1 MESKKTIRNLL
12 GIVVGM
18 FAFGWLLVPIYDVFC
33 EITGLNGKVT
43 GPSFL
48 SESSKAME
56 QREVL
61 IQFMTHNNESM
72 PWTFESEEVQMR
84 IMTGSQQEAIFVFK
98 NTTDREMIGQVI
110 PSVSPGRGAEYFHKT
125 ECFCFE
131 RQTLAAG
138 ERIELPVRFIVDPAL
153 PKEIGSLSLGYTLF
167 DITDQFTKKDK
178 IIKFRKGI
186 KCQNK
191 LITYLNQANFHFL
204 WQ

>member
-1 MESKKTIRNLL
+1 
-12 GIVVGM
+12 
-18 FAFGWLLVPIYDVFC
+18 
-33 EITGLNGKVT
+33 
-43 GPSFL
+43 
-48 SESSKAME
+48 ME

-61 IQFMTHNNESM
+61 IQFMTHNNEAM

-178 IIKFRKGI
+178 I
-186 KCQNK
+186 
-191 LITYLNQANFHFL
+191 ANL
-204 WQ
+204 